1 MYAGFELLV
10 DDHKWFNASKFCHKY
25 ADKRKQLKY
34 FSKTDSFPRLV
45 EHIRQNLQLDP
56 VRDRQDDVDRESI
69 EYGAY
74 YHPLLFLALTLWIN
88 LDFYVKAAHIVFSH
102 FSSYDRNESIKML
115 ALGERAGYTTA
126 VLPTNIVVEPVPSTS
141 TYLAKSP
148 VVCEPEIVI
157 KRIPSKSMDFTT
169 TSPIVYDSDTTTINT
184 PAYEPNTKTMT
195 PKSKTPFS
203 LTWIDESSSSTFA
216 DRDEEM
222 VMETNYTKAEMEL
235 EREEWQLRLDHME
248 RQHQLELEKA
258 QYELSQRL
266 SQKEHEERSLREQLK
281 NKEFDDNELRK
292 QLETIEAESKQR
304 ECELHQRLEHNR
316 EKARQLRTQLIKK
329 ESEIEKSSRENEQRL
344 EQMCSRQELE
354 AAEREKHSYFLR
366 DTKERRQIDELT
378 RQLKQMSLS
387 NERLRMTTLKRNP
400 IMEKQNLIRKV
411 HHAKSGTDRLEILVL
426 TSFDGP
432 GQQFYGFRRKLK
444 GAFYAIYRQMQV
456 AMGERVT
463 LWFVS
468 NNATQDFIGCKSYL
482 SDEADKT
489 GVNLQTHNNTIGF
502 EESTNIETFDTV
514 SLLRNFGRLAAVTLA
529 IFKLR
534 KQKKKRTRRWSKEWF
549 KLRSR
554 FTHENLLNV
563 LRDTEPEDYKNFL
576 RMDQE
581 GFETLLE
588 LVRPKI
594 EKQDTIMRK
603 AIPAKAA
610 LELAQSQYTPPNQL
624 DGEDITEVLLR
635 RAETQSD
642 QMSSDIYKYVLN
654 DYKRSFI

>member
-1 MYAGFELLV
+1 M
-10 DDHKWFNASKFCHKY
+10 
-25 ADKRKQLKY
+25 
-34 FSKTDSFPRLV
+34 
-45 EHIRQNLQLDP
+45 
-56 VRDRQDDVDRESI
+56 
-69 EYGAY
+69 
-74 YHPLLFLALTLWIN
+74 
-88 LDFYVKAAHIVFSH
+88 
-102 FSSYDRNESIKML
+102 
-115 ALGERAGYTTA
+115 
-126 VLPTNIVVEPVPSTS
+126 
-141 TYLAKSP
+141 
-148 VVCEPEIVI
+148 CEPETLI
-157 KRIPSKSMDFTT
+157 KPTQSKSVDFTK
-169 TSPIVYDSDTTTINT
+169 TSPTVDDSDTTKINT
-184 PAYEPNTKTMT
+184 PTYESNTTTMT
-195 PKSKTPFS
+195 PKSNTLFPVM
-203 LTWIDESSSSTFA
+203 WIDESSTIS

-222 VMETNYTKAEMEL
+222 FVETLNYTKAEMEL
-235 EREEWQLRLDHME
+235 EHKEWQLRLDHME
-248 RQHQLELEKA
+248 RHHQLELEEA
-258 QYELSQRL
+258 QYELNQRL
-266 SQKEHEERSLREQLK
+266 SQKEHEKRSLREQLK

-304 ECELHQRLEHNR
+304 ECELRQRLERNR

-489 GVNLQTHNNTIGF
+489 GVNLQMRSNTIGLG
-502 EESTNIETFDTV
+502 ESTNIEKFDTV
-514 SLLRNFGRLAAVTLA
+514 SLLRNFGRLAGMIELDAGYM
-529 IFKLR
+529 
-534 KQKKKRTRRWSKEWF
+534 Q
-549 KLRSR
+549 
-554 FTHENLLNV
+554 
-563 LRDTEPEDYKNFL
+563 
-576 RMDQE
+576 
-581 GFETLLE
+581 TLLE
-588 LVRPKI
+588 L
-594 EKQDTIMRK
+594 
-603 AIPAKAA
+603 
-610 LELAQSQYTPPNQL
+610 AQNQYTPTNQL
-624 DGEDITEVLLR
+624 NGEDITKVLLR
-635 RAETQSD
+635 KAETQSD
-642 QMSSDIYKYVLN
+642 QMFSDIYKYVLN
-654 DYKRSFI
+654 DYKKSFT